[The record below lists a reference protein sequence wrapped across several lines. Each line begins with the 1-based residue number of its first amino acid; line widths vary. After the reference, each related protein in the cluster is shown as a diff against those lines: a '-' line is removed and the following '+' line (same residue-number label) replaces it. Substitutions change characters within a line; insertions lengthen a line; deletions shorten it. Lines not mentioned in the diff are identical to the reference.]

1 MSRRLLTYLCID
13 TSGSMNG
20 EPIVAVNAG
29 LQALLTSLRSN
40 PYALES
46 VHLSITTFDSDIKEV
61 LPMTSVADVRLPEIT
76 CPRSGATLLGEALEH
91 IYAQVQR
98 DVRKSTAEE
107 KGDWKPILVI
117 LTDGKPT
124 DTLAYTEVIPRIQSC
139 GFAKIVAC
147 AAGPKADPE
156 QLKRLTDHVVSLDT
170 MDAAS
175 FSKFFEWVSATF
187 SKDSQSLGATRSAA
201 SELPPPPPELNIVL

>member
-13 TSGSMNG
+13 TSGSMHG

-40 PYALES
+40 PYALDS
-46 VHLSITTFDSDIKEV
+46 VHMSITTFDSEIKQV
-61 LPMTSVADVRLPEIT
+61 LPITSIADVMLPEIT
-76 CPRSGATLLGEALEH
+76 CPKSGATLLGAALEN
-91 IYAQVQR
+91 ICDQVQR
-98 DVRKSTAEE
+98 DVRKSSATE

-124 DTLAYTEVIPRIQSC
+124 DSLAYSEVIPRLQAC

-147 AAGPKADPE
+147 AAGPKADPA

-170 MDAAS
+170 MDAGS
-175 FSKFFEWVSATF
+175 FSKFFEWVSGTF
-187 SKDSQSLGATRSAA
+187 AKDSQSRGATS
-201 SELPPPPPELNIVL
+201 SPDLPPPPPELNIVL

>member
-46 VHLSITTFDSDIKEV
+46 VHLSITTFDSEIKEV
-61 LPMTSVADVRLPEIT
+61 LPMTPVADIMLPEIT
-76 CPRSGATLLGEALEH
+76 CPKSDATLLGAALED
-91 IYAQVQR
+91 ICAQVQR
-98 DVRKSTAEE
+98 DVRKSSATE
-107 KGDWKPILVI
+107 KGDWKPMLVI

-124 DTLAYTEVIPRIQSC
+124 DTMAYSEVIPRLQAA
-139 GFAKIVAC
+139 GFAKILAC
-147 AAGPKADPE
+147 AAGPKSDAA
-156 QLKRLTDHVVSLDT
+156 QLKRLTDFVVSLDT
-170 MDAAS
+170 MDATS
-175 FSKFFEWVSATF
+175 FAKFFEWVSATF
-187 SKDSQSLGATRSAA
+187 SKDSQSRGATDSV
-201 SELPPPPPELNIVL
+201 ELPPPPPELNVVL

>member
-40 PYALES
+40 PYALDS
-46 VHLSITTFDSDIKEV
+46 VHLSITTFDSEIKLV
-61 LPMTSVADVRLPEIT
+61 LPITPIADVKLPEIT
-76 CPRSGATLLGEALEH
+76 CPKSGATLLGAALEH
-91 IYAQVQR
+91 ICVQVQR
-98 DVRKSTAEE
+98 DIHKSSDSE
-107 KGDWKPILVI
+107 KGDWRPILVI

-124 DTLAYTEVIPRIQSC
+124 DSLAYTEVIPRLQSC

-147 AAGPKADPE
+147 AAGSKADPS
-156 QLKRLTDHVVSLDT
+156 QLKRLTEHVVSLDT

-187 SKDSQSLGATRSAA
+187 SKDSQSRGATS
-201 SELPPPPPELNIVL
+201 SPDLPPPPPELNIVL

>member
-29 LQALLTSLRSN
+29 LQALLGSLRSN
-40 PYALES
+40 PYALDS
-46 VHLSITTFDSDIKEV
+46 VHLSITTFDSEIKEV
-61 LPMTSVADVRLPEIT
+61 LPMTAVADVMLPEIT
-76 CPRSGATLLGEALEH
+76 CPKSGATLLGAALEH
-91 IYAQVQR
+91 ICEQTKR
-98 DVRKSTAEE
+98 DVRKSTSTE

-124 DTLAYTEVIPRIQSC
+124 DTLAYTEVIPQLKAC
-139 GFAKIVAC
+139 NFATIVAC
-147 AAGPKADPE
+147 AAGPRADPN

-170 MDAAS
+170 MDAAG
-175 FSKFFEWVSATF
+175 FSKFFQWVSETF
-187 SKDSQSLGATRSAA
+187 SKDSQSRGATS
-201 SELPPPPPELNIVL
+201 SVELPPPPAELNIVL

>member
-46 VHLSITTFDSDIKEV
+46 VSLSITTFDSEIKEV
-61 LPMTSVADVRLPEIT
+61 LPMTPVADIMLPEIT
-76 CPRSGATLLGEALEH
+76 CPKSGATLLGAALED
-91 IYAQVQR
+91 ICAQVQR
-98 DVRKSTAEE
+98 DVRKSSATE
-107 KGDWKPILVI
+107 KGDWKPMLVI

-124 DTLAYTEVIPRIQSC
+124 DTMAYSEVIPRLQAA
-139 GFAKIVAC
+139 GFAKILAC
-147 AAGPKADPE
+147 AAGPKSDAA
-156 QLKRLTDHVVSLDT
+156 QLKRLTDFVVSLDT
-170 MDAAS
+170 MDATS
-175 FSKFFEWVSATF
+175 FAKFFEWVSATF
-187 SKDSQSLGATRSAA
+187 SKDSQSRGATDSV
-201 SELPPPPPELNIVL
+201 ELPPPPPELNVVL

>member
-46 VHLSITTFDSDIKEV
+46 VHLSITTFDSEIKEV
-61 LPMTSVADVRLPEIT
+61 LPMTPVADIMLPEIT
-76 CPRSGATLLGEALEH
+76 CPKSGATLLGAALED
-91 IYAQVQR
+91 ICAQVQR
-98 DVRKSTAEE
+98 DVRKSSATE
-107 KGDWKPILVI
+107 KGDWKPMLVI

-124 DTLAYTEVIPRIQSC
+124 DTMAYSEVIPRLQAA
-139 GFAKIVAC
+139 GFAKILAC
-147 AAGPKADPE
+147 AAGPKSDAA
-156 QLKRLTDHVVSLDT
+156 QLKRLTDFVVSLDT
-170 MDAAS
+170 MDATS
-175 FSKFFEWVSATF
+175 FAKFFEWVSATF
-187 SKDSQSLGATRSAA
+187 SKDSQSRGATDSV
-201 SELPPPPPELNIVL
+201 ELPPPLPELNVVL

>member
-40 PYALES
+40 PYALDS
-46 VHLSITTFDSDIKEV
+46 VHLSITTFDSLIKQV
-61 LPMTSVADVRLPEIT
+61 LPITPIADVMLPEII
-76 CPRSGATLLGEALEH
+76 CPASGATLLGEALEN
-91 IYAQVQR
+91 ICQQVQR
-98 DVRKSTAEE
+98 DVAKTSAAE

-124 DTLAYTEVIPRIQSC
+124 DVLAYSEVIPRLKAI
-139 GFAKIVAC
+139 GFARILAC
-147 AAGPKADPE
+147 AAGPKADPS
-156 QLKRLTDHVVSLDT
+156 QLKRLTDNVVSLDT

-175 FSKFFEWVSATF
+175 FGKCFEWISAAI
-187 SKDSQSLGATRSAA
+187 SQDSQSRGVS
-201 SELPPPPPELNIVL
+201 SSPDLPPPPPELNIVL

>member
-46 VHLSITTFDSDIKEV
+46 VHLSITTFDSEIKEV
-61 LPMTSVADVRLPEIT
+61 LPMTPVADIILPEIT
-76 CPRSGATLLGEALEH
+76 CPKSGATLLGAALEH
-91 IYAQVQR
+91 ICAQVQR
-98 DVRKSTAEE
+98 DVRKSSATE
-107 KGDWKPILVI
+107 KGDWKPMLVI

-124 DTLAYTEVIPRIQSC
+124 DTMAYSEVIPHLQAA
-139 GFAKIVAC
+139 GFAKILAC
-147 AAGPKADPE
+147 AAGPKTDAA
-156 QLKRLTDHVVSLDT
+156 QLKRLTDFVVSLDT
-170 MDAAS
+170 MDATS
-175 FSKFFEWVSATF
+175 FAKFFEWVSATF
-187 SKDSQSLGATRSAA
+187 SKDSQSRGATESV
-201 SELPPPPPELNIVL
+201 ELPPPPPELNVVL

>member
-46 VHLSITTFDSDIKEV
+46 VHLSITTFDSEIKEV
-61 LPMTSVADVRLPEIT
+61 LPMTPVADIMLPEIT
-76 CPRSGATLLGEALEH
+76 CPKSGATLLGAALED
-91 IYAQVQR
+91 ICAQVQR
-98 DVRKSTAEE
+98 DVRKSSATE
-107 KGDWKPILVI
+107 KGDWKPMLVI

-124 DTLAYTEVIPRIQSC
+124 DTMAYSEVIPRLQAA
-139 GFAKIVAC
+139 GFAKILAC
-147 AAGPKADPE
+147 AAGPKSDAA
-156 QLKRLTDHVVSLDT
+156 QLKRLTDFVVSLDT
-170 MDAAS
+170 MDATS
-175 FSKFFEWVSATF
+175 FAKFFEWVSATF
-187 SKDSQSLGATRSAA
+187 SKDSQSRGATESV
-201 SELPPPPPELNIVL
+201 ELPPPPPELNVVL

>member
-46 VHLSITTFDSDIKEV
+46 VHLSITTFDSEIKEV
-61 LPMTSVADVRLPEIT
+61 LPMTPVADITLPEIT
-76 CPRSGATLLGEALEH
+76 CPKSGATLLGAALEH

-98 DVRKSTAEE
+98 DVRKSSATE
-107 KGDWKPILVI
+107 KGDWKPMLVI

-124 DTLAYTEVIPRIQSC
+124 DTMAYSEIIPSLQSA
-139 GFAKIVAC
+139 GFAKILAC
-147 AAGPKADPE
+147 AAGPKSDAA
-156 QLKRLTDHVVSLDT
+156 QLKRLTDFVVSLDT
-170 MDAAS
+170 MDATS
-175 FSKFFEWVSATF
+175 FAKFFEWVSATF
-187 SKDSQSLGATRSAA
+187 SKDSQSRGATESV
-201 SELPPPPPELNIVL
+201 ELPPPPPELNIVL